1 MINKNKAISDIALH
15 HKDWVRYVMKNSMS
29 DSQLKY
35 AEDFVQNLYVKL
47 LESKSFSDVK
57 IYDSKKMINKKY
69 VFKTLKCLMIDDV
82 RKVKI
87 KSTSILENIIVT
99 EPETITSQQKEAIVT
114 KMKRTIDKMSE
125 PDKNIMNLYMYEIPN
140 IRGLSKQLHKAKDT
154 ISLNLNRC
162 KQLIKK
168 EVYEYRQTA

>member
-1 MINKNKAISDIALH
+1 MNKTIAINDIAKH
-15 HKDWVRYVMKNSMS
+15 HEDWVRYVRKNSMN
-29 DSQLKY
+29 DYQNKY
-35 AEDFVQNLYVKL
+35 AEDFVQNLYLKL
-47 LESKSFSDVK
+47 LESKSFCDVK
-57 IYDSKKMINKKY
+57 IYDTKKMINKKY

-87 KSTSILENIIVT
+87 KLTSMLENITVI
-99 EPETITSQQKEAIVT
+99 EPEVITSQQKEAIVI
-114 KMKRTIDKMSE
+114 KMKKTIDKMSE

-140 IRGLSKQLHKAKDT
+140 IKGLSKHLHKAKDT

-168 EVYEYRQTA
+168 EVYEYKQTA